1 MNKYEII
8 KKILFLPVIG
18 VGFFFNIEV
27 MLWVAVVYYYVEFF
41 INGWYSYRLIGYGT
55 KAQVKDMGG
64 IYFISL
70 FIALATYLLT
80 LLSFPACIILIL
92 QLLVLGSLFIVTY
105 RVLKQP
111 EYLEIENFC
120 KSKIISK

>member
-1 MNKYEII
+1 MGCSG
-8 KKILFLPVIG
+8 ILLCRVFYQWLV
-18 VGFFFNIEV
+18 
-27 MLWVAVVYYYVEFF
+27 
-41 INGWYSYRLIGYGT
+41 LIGYGT
-55 KAQVKDMGG
+55 KDQVKDRGG

-70 FIALATYLLT
+70 VIALASYLLT
-80 LLSFPACIILIL
+80 LLSLPAYIILIL

-111 EYLEIENFC
+111 EYMEIENFC